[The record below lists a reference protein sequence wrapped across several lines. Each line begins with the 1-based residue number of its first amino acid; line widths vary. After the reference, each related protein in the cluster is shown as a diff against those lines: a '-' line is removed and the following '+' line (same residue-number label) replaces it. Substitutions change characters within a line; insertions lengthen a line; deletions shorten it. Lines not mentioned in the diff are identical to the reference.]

1 MREQVRDMIRQSQDS
16 LRDEMRL
23 SSENLRIEMAE
34 RLAEQQQE
42 QNGADDGEQ
51 ILIDRVQP

>member
-1 MREQVRDMIRQSQDS
+1 MCELVRDMIRQSQDS

-23 SSENLRIEMAE
+23 SSENLRNEI
-34 RLAEQQQE
+34 AEQQRE

-51 ILIDRVQP
+51 ILVDRVQP